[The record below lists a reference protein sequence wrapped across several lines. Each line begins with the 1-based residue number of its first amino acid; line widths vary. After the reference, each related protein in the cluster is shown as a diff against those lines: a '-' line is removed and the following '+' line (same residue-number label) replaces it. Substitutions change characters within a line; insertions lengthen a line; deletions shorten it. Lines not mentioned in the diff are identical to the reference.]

1 MKGLDLGSRVLV
13 PISCLVCGGNYQWE
27 FNREL
32 FSFVWFM
39 GIGMGI
45 VL

>member
-1 MKGLDLGSRVLV
+1 MKGLGLGSGLLV
-13 PISCLVCGGNYQWE
+13 PIPCLVCDGNYEWE

-39 GIGMGI
+39 CIAMRI